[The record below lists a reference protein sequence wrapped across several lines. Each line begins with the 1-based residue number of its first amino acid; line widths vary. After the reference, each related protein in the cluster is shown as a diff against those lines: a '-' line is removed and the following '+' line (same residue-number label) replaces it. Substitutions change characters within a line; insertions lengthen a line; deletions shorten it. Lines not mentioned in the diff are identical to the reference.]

1 MIYYVSIIILGIFI
15 SFMCKVI
22 KVQREQIFELKET
35 LLSNDNFKNAQIKFL
50 TNIISTLQTEK
61 DNKNIELRKNRD
73 TTVIDLRKQIKALNK
88 EIRGLKELND
98 LKDF

>member
-22 KVQREQIFELKET
+22 KVQREQIFELRET
-35 LLSNDNFKNAQIKFL
+35 LSSNDNFKNAQIKFL
-50 TNIISTLQTEK
+50 TTIISTLQTEK
-61 DNKNIELRKNRD
+61 DNKNIELRKNKD

-88 EIRGLKELND
+88 EIRVLKELNE

>member
-22 KVQREQIFELKET
+22 KVQREQIFELRET
-35 LLSNDNFKNAQIKFL
+35 LSSNDNFKNAQIKFL

-61 DNKNIELRKNRD
+61 DNKNIELRKNKD

>member
-22 KVQREQIFELKET
+22 KVQREQIFELRET
-35 LLSNDNFKNAQIKFL
+35 LSSNDNFKNAQIKFL

-61 DNKNIELRKNRD
+61 DNKNIELRKNKD
-73 TTVIDLRKQIKALNK
+73 ATVIDLRKQIKALNK

>member
-1 MIYYVSIIILGIFI
+1 MIYYVSIILLGIFI

-22 KVQREQIFELKET
+22 KVQREQIFELRET
-35 LLSNDNFKNAQIKFL
+35 LSSNDNFKNAQIKFL

-61 DNKNIELRKNRD
+61 ENKNIELRKNRD

-88 EIRGLKELND
+88 EIRGLKELNE

>member
-22 KVQREQIFELKET
+22 KVQREQIFELRET
-35 LLSNDNFKNAQIKFL
+35 LSSNDNFKNAQIKFL

-61 DNKNIELRKNRD
+61 DNKNIELRKNKD
-73 TTVIDLRKQIKALNK
+73 ATVIDLRKQIKALNK
-88 EIRGLKELND
+88 EIRGLYELII
-98 LKDF
+98 L

>member
-22 KVQREQIFELKET
+22 KVQREQIFELRET
-35 LLSNDNFKNAQIKFL
+35 LSSNDNFKNAQIKFL

-61 DNKNIELRKNRD
+61 ENKNIELRKNKD

-88 EIRGLKELND
+88 EIRVLKELNE

>member
-22 KVQREQIFELKET
+22 KVQREQIFELRET

-61 DNKNIELRKNRD
+61 ENKNIELRKNKD

-88 EIRGLKELND
+88 EIRVLKELNE

>member
-22 KVQREQIFELKET
+22 KVQREQIFELRET
-35 LLSNDNFKNAQIKFL
+35 LSSNDNFKNAQIKFL

-61 DNKNIELRKNRD
+61 ENKNIELRKNKD
-73 TTVIDLRKQIKALNK
+73 ITVIDLRKQIKSLNK
-88 EIRGLKELND
+88 EIRGLKELNE

>member
-22 KVQREQIFELKET
+22 KVQREQIFELRET
-35 LLSNDNFKNAQIKFL
+35 LSSNDNFKNAQIKFL

-61 DNKNIELRKNRD
+61 DNKNIELRKNKD

-88 EIRGLKELND
+88 EIRGLKELNE

>member
-22 KVQREQIFELKET
+22 KVQREQIFELRET

>member
-22 KVQREQIFELKET
+22 KVQREQIFELRET
-35 LLSNDNFKNAQIKFL
+35 LSSNDNFKNAQIKFL

-61 DNKNIELRKNRD
+61 ENKNIELRKNKDKNSYSPRISWRFAD
-73 TTVIDLRKQIKALNK
+73 QEIDSTENEK
-88 EIRGLKELND
+88 
-98 LKDF
+98 